1 MSVTDTFAWL
11 HKRASFSRGVH
22 PSDRKLLSRDRP
34 IEILPTPAEVL
45 IPLQQHAGAPAQ
57 VVVKPRQDVA
67 IGDLIG
73 DAGQSAI
80 SANVHASI
88 VGKVQALTAT
98 VLPNGRSSVAVP
110 IKPGPKPKAAPAPA
124 GAGSAVAA
132 EPADAG
138 KTPASPSETAGADAA
153 TNGDAAAAEGN
164 LLQTLYGDA
173 WDLAKLGYHSPDD
186 IVAAVRRAGIVGLGG
201 AAFPTHVKLAR
212 NPRKPISA
220 VLLNGCECEPYLTSD
235 YRLMVEFAPACLT
248 GLCLAMRAAGAARGV
263 VAIEDNKPEAIDALS
278 RAIARLGGD
287 LRVQLVVCQT
297 KYPMGAERQLIPAVF
312 GVEVPTG
319 GYPLDVGIVV
329 MNVGTAAAVAGA
341 VLRGHNMTHRVVSV
355 TGGGVREPKN
365 LLAPI
370 GTRFSVLLDYCG
382 GLTEDARRVVAG
394 GPMMGFTVTDLAIP
408 LTKGTGGITVLS
420 EAEIAEAPETTCIRC
435 GRCVD
440 VCPLGLAPTAIA
452 HAAMHGDLALAQR
465 YDMMACCEC
474 GCCAY
479 VCPAH
484 IPLAQ
489 YIRAGKSE
497 AIRQRINSAKKRA

>member
-1 MSVTDTFAWL
+1 MSVTDTVAWL

-45 IPLQQHAGAPAQ
+45 IPMQQHAGAPAQ

-67 IGDLIG
+67 IGELIG
-73 DAGQSAI
+73 DAGQAAI

-98 VLPNGRSSVAVP
+98 VLPNGRSSVVVP
-110 IKPGPKPKAAPAPA
+110 IKPAAKPSPAASGDPPAAPA
-124 GAGSAVAA
+124 GGQM
-132 EPADAG
+132 
-138 KTPASPSETAGADAA
+138 
-153 TNGDAAAAEGN
+153 
-164 LLQTLYGDA
+164 LQSLFGDA
-173 WDLAKLGYHSPDD
+173 WDLSKLDCHNPED
-186 IVAAVRRAGIVGLGG
+186 IVAAVQRAGIVGLGG
-201 AAFPTHVKLAR
+201 AAFPTHVKLSR
-212 NPRKPISA
+212 NPRKPISS

-235 YRLMVEFAPACLT
+235 YRLMVEFAPACVT
-248 GLCLAMRAAGAARGV
+248 GLCLAMKAAGAARGLIAV
-263 VAIEDNKPEAIDALS
+263 EDNKPEAVDALS
-278 RAIARLGGD
+278 RAIGRLDGD
-287 LRVQLVVCQT
+287 QRVQLVVCQT

-312 GVEVPTG
+312 GVDVPTG

-355 TGGGVREPKN
+355 TGGGVRQPKN
-365 LLAPI
+365 ILAPI
-370 GTRFSVLLDYCG
+370 GARFSTLVDFCG
-382 GLTEDARRVVAG
+382 GLAEDARRVVAG
-394 GPMMGFTVTDLAIP
+394 GPMMGFTVTDLSTP

-420 EAEIAEAPETTCIRC
+420 EAEIAEARETACIRC

-440 VCPLGLAPTAIA
+440 VCPLGLAPTTIA
-452 HAAMHGDLALAQR
+452 HAAMHGDLAMAQR
-465 YDMMACCEC
+465 FDMMACCEC

-489 YIRAGKSE
+489 HIRAGKSA
-497 AIRQRINSAKKRA
+497 AIRERINSAKKRA